1 MPTPLELRSTK
12 ALMSLRCSTSLF
24 ERLAQ
29 LPALEQGPAPG
40 DLPARRDPR
49 VVEEHSLLRLEG
61 SGEVARDSVHAVPNL
76 VVERVR
82 SNDRVALRKSFLE
95 TLVHQ
100 GELTPRAVVS
110 DRDEA
115 EGPEPLEVGRRMLGD
130 VDGAFRCG
138 QALVVLQLKRV
149 DACDAD
155 VHQCQIGGRSLV
167 LERCTRM
174 LELLHGGL
182 RLVELPLTTT
192 EVDSSLGRLDRIAE
206 VAELPDG
213 LDEELLG
220 GGRLAV
226 VPAKAAHPG
235 EEQRALVRIGEMR
248 ENVFEGLRSLPGR
261 DRALS
266 IVSRPK
272 TSAGGFVRP
281 SGVQKMARDGHGA
294 PTPALERVGGTGMDP
309 LALRQDRVARNRLLR
324 QGMPPAVALICRCVL
339 LQELLTDCLLQSGE
353 DGALL
358 RFGDVDEQSVL
369 ERAPEHGRGPQH
381 LDVNR
386 VEPADAGQHRPAPG
400 TRE

>member
-49 VVEEHSLLRLEG
+49 VVEDHSLLRLEG

-167 LERCTRM
+167 LERCSRM

-192 EVDSSLGRLDRIAE
+192 EVDSSLRCLDRVAE
-206 VAELPDG
+206 VAELMDG
-213 LDEELLG
+213 LDEELPG
-220 GGRLAV
+220 GSRFAV
-226 VPAKAAHPG
+226 VPAKSAHAR
-235 EEQRALVRIGEMR
+235 EEQCTLVRIGDAR
-248 ENVFEGLRSLPGR
+248 EDVFEQFCRLPER
-261 DRALS
+261 NRALGLL
-266 IVSRPK
+266 
-272 TSAGGFVRP
+272 GGPETCTGGLVRP
-281 SGVQKMARDGHGA
+281 SGIQQMARNGHGA
-294 PTPALERVGGTGMDP
+294 SAATLERIGGT
-309 LALRQDRVARNRLLR
+309 
-324 QGMPPAVALICRCVL
+324 
-339 LQELLTDCLLQSGE
+339 
-353 DGALL
+353 
-358 RFGDVDEQSVL
+358 
-369 ERAPEHGRGPQH
+369 
-381 LDVNR
+381 
-386 VEPADAGQHRPAPG
+386 
-400 TRE
+400 